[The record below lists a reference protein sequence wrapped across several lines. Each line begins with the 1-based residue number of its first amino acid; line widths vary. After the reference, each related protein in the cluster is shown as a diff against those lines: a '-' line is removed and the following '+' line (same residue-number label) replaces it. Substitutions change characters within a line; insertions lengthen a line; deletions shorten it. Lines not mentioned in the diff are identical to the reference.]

1 MEEFQGTEQIFMS
14 RQNQNIN
21 ERVDRSDLEYSTGKQ
36 YNCIEAWT
44 GNGHERD
51 VMVILSTGFGKSMI
65 FFTVFALVKEEVTS
79 SKTFK
84 RE

>member
-1 MEEFQGTEQIFMS
+1 
-14 RQNQNIN
+14 
-21 ERVDRSDLEYSTGKQ
+21 
-36 YNCIEAWT
+36 
-44 GNGHERD
+44 
-51 VMVILSTGFGKSMI
+51 MVILSTGFGKSMI